1 MQNITALK
9 AADGKIQ
16 QRVTVRHTPGMN
28 ADMSIDARQAIT
40 PKKQHVKDVKTSKST
55 ANGQYSK
62 EASTF
67 TRYRVVFY
75 KYLPNQVFRRD
86 CKTGLEVPILEKI
99 EGEWFPC
106 EGVTLTQ
113 NEINQ
118 MRPFTGAAGLDV
130 DGTIARKRPLPSA
143 SKGTANYGS
152 SYTYRCRQDNDP
164 MANRRQHRKDKKQ
177 ASKMRSLIASVQIE
191 NVKRK

>member
-1 MQNITALK
+1 MKNITCLK
-9 AADGKIQ
+9 SADARIQ

-28 ADMSIDARQAIT
+28 ADMSMDARQAIA
-40 PKKQHVKDVKTSKST
+40 PKKQHFTGVKTSKSV

-62 EASTF
+62 ESSNF
-67 TRYRVVFY
+67 TQYRVVFY

-99 EGEWFPC
+99 QGEWFPC
-106 EGVTLTQ
+106 EGIVLTQ

-118 MRPFTGAAGLDV
+118 MRPFAGAAGIDV
-130 DGTIARKRPLPSA
+130 DGTIARKRPLQSA
-143 SKGTANYGS
+143 SKGTANYGG

-177 ASKMRSLIASVQIE
+177 ASKMRSLIANIKIE
-191 NVKRK
+191 NVKR